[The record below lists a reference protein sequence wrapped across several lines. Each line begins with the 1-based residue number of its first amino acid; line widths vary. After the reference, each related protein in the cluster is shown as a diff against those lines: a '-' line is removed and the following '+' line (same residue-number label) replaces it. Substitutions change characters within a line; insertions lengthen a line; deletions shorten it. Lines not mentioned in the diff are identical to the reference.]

1 MRNEKVGYKSV
12 IDMGRETTVPF
23 PHNLYEYPTKILP
36 QVMGEF
42 VERLS
47 DVNELVLDP
56 FSGSGTVAVECALR
70 NRRSISVDVNPYALE
85 VAQKKLSALLTGSL
99 FESPLVE
106 AQLCIRADAR
116 ALPILSDSVDAIVTD
131 IPYADMIRYSDLPAD
146 LSTIEDYDAFLD
158 ALAIAFDEM
167 ARVLKPNRY
176 CAIFVADYRIAR
188 SRVILPLHADVIGLM
203 QARGFDLFDL
213 YVWRYYRSGGFRP
226 FGAKPYQAMNV
237 HSYILVFHKPVTP
250 KVIVKNRP
258 VRYRPRLA
266 AKLQRDDIDA
276 PNAGNPTRL
285 ATVEERNANSHL
297 VSSRIE
303 PYLAMNWSLRSGGI
317 YSNRP
322 SA

>member
-1 MRNEKVGYKSV
+1 MELEKVGYKSV
-12 IDMGRETTVPF
+12 IDMGREATVPF

-116 ALPILSDSVDAIVTD
+116 ALPIRSGSVDAIVTD
-131 IPYADMIRYSDLPAD
+131 IPYADMIRYSDLTAD
-146 LSTIEDYDAFLD
+146 LSTIGDYDAFLD
-158 ALAIAFDEM
+158 ELGTAFDEM

-203 QARGFDLFDL
+203 QVRGFELFDL
-213 YVWRYYRSGGFRP
+213 YVWRYYRSGSFRP
-226 FGAKPYQAMNV
+226 FGARPFQAMNV

-250 KVIVKNRP
+250 KVLVRNRA
-258 VRYRPRLA
+258 VRYRPRLVE
-266 AKLQRDDIDA
+266 KLRKS
-276 PNAGNPTRL
+276 GK
-285 ATVEERNANSHL
+285 L
-297 VSSRIE
+297 V
-303 PYLAMNWSLRSGGI
+303 GC
-317 YSNRP
+317 
-322 SA
+322 

>member
-1 MRNEKVGYKSV
+1 MPRELEPPHEKVGYKSV
-12 IDMGRETTVPF
+12 IDMGREATVPF
-23 PHNLYEYPTKILP
+23 PHNLCDYPTKILP

-47 DVNELVLDP
+47 AAGEVVLDP
-56 FSGSGTVAVECALR
+56 FAGGGTVAVECALR
-70 NRRSISVDVNPYALE
+70 HRRSIKIDINPYALE
-85 VAQKKLSALLTGSL
+85 VAQKKLSALRTGSL

-106 AQLCIRADAR
+106 AQVCLHADAR
-116 ALPILSDSVDAIVTD
+116 ALPIRSDSVDAIVTD

-146 LSTIEDYDAFLD
+146 LSTIEDYEAFLD
-158 ALAIAFDEM
+158 ALGIAFDEM

-237 HSYILVFHKPVTP
+237 HSYILVFHKPVAP
-250 KVIVKNRP
+250 KALVKNRP
-258 VRYRPRLA
+258 VRYRPRLMEKLHRLHQFS
-266 AKLQRDDIDA
+266 AKCLCD
-276 PNAGNPTRL
+276 GF
-285 ATVEERNANSHL
+285 
-297 VSSRIE
+297 
-303 PYLAMNWSLRSGGI
+303 
-317 YSNRP
+317 
-322 SA
+322 

>member
-1 MRNEKVGYKSV
+1 MVPPASRGEPRRGSV
-12 IDMGRETTVPF
+12 PPARRGNLKEGVFNRLLLRTLTAQSYGVRCLGTTPAAS
-23 PHNLYEYPTKILP
+23 
-36 QVMGEF
+36 
-42 VERLS
+42 RL
-47 DVNELVLDP
+47 
-56 FSGSGTVAVECALR
+56 R
-70 NRRSISVDVNPYALE
+70 
-85 VAQKKLSALLTGSL
+85 TGSL

-106 AQLCIRADAR
+106 AQLCLRADAR
-116 ALPILSDSVDAIVTD
+116 ALPIRADSVDAIVTD

-237 HSYILVFHKPVTP
+237 HSYILVFHKPVAP
-250 KVIVKNRP
+250 KALVKNRP
-258 VRYRPRLA
+258 VRYRHRLIE
-266 AKLQRDDIDA
+266 KLQK
-276 PNAGNPTRL
+276 
-285 ATVEERNANSHL
+285 ANG
-297 VSSRIE
+297 VPDE
-303 PYLAMNWSLRSGGI
+303 P
-317 YSNRP
+317 
-322 SA
+322 